1 MRILRR
7 EERVYFNFDLFSEQK
22 EYREVNYNFVKRTFP
37 YDQIESSKDVTILDV
52 ACGTGLITSILV
64 EIANGRKCKL
74 IGIDPNPVSI
84 EIAKSKVK
92 SMGETKV
99 EFYESFAE
107 EILNFIKP
115 ESVDVAYFCN
125 AIHEIPTE
133 DAKNKALVAI
143 AKVLK
148 PKGKLFINSAF
159 TKESYTADTVKFWG
173 MLKLLAFQALGR
185 KRDKNAP
192 SFEVLSV
199 SDYKEKIEKVGFAV
213 NEINAVRVE
222 LSEKA
227 MLAICEYDAFI
238 KGVFIDME
246 DSDSF
251 SLQQK
256 SEALKF
262 AVKTILAQV
271 KEKLPSFNP
280 FVRNWI
286 EFSCV
291 RI

>member
-1 MRILRR
+1 MRISGN
-7 EERVYFNFDLFSEQK
+7 EERTYFNFDLFSEQK
-22 EYREVNYNFVKRTFP
+22 EYREVNYNFVNRTFP
-37 YDQIESSKDVTILDV
+37 HEQIKLGKDIVILDI

-64 EIANGRKCKL
+64 EIANGRKCKI
-74 IGIDPNPVSI
+74 IGIDPNPASI
-84 EIAKSKVK
+84 NIAKNKVK
-92 SMGETKV
+92 SLGETKV
-99 EFYESFAE
+99 EFYESYAE
-107 EILNFIKP
+107 EISSFIKP
-115 ESVDVAYFCN
+115 ESIDVAYFCN

-133 DAKNKALVAI
+133 DAKNKSLSAI

-148 PKGKLFINSAF
+148 SKGKLFINSAF
-159 TKESYTADTVKFWG
+159 TKESYTADTIKFWG
-173 MLKLLAFQALGR
+173 MLKLLAFQALGK

-192 SFEVLSV
+192 SFEVLSIE
-199 SDYKEKIEKVGFAV
+199 DYKQKIEKAGFAV
-213 NEINAVRVE
+213 EEINSVRVE

-251 SLQQK
+251 SLRQK

-262 AVKTILAQV
+262 AVKTILVQV
-271 KEKLPSFNP
+271 REKLPNFNP